1 LLAGPLQ
8 IPGMVQLV
16 VMATNDDMRSAAA
29 DALNSAC
36 QHIQSQKAR
45 MDAAPLAEAVRRGR
59 IEARLALLGVCSGV
73 TDPRVR
79 EALRAAMTD
88 PDERVRGAALRA
100 LCESQD
106 EELLPDML
114 RVARETRASN
124 LRMLGIR
131 GCVRLVTR
139 ETAAPMPVAQKMDAL
154 KSVQKA
160 AFNVEGK
167 RLVLSGLS
175 TVADLQALDLA
186 VSMLDDAEVKVEA
199 AEATVQIAQAVAAQN
214 LVEAAA
220 ALHRVLDQ
228 PANEAV
234 RKSAQ
239 AALKKIK
246 PVR

>member
-1 LLAGPLQ
+1 
-8 IPGMVQLV
+8 
-16 VMATNDDMRSAAA
+16 
-29 DALNSAC
+29 
-36 QHIQSQKAR
+36 
-45 MDAAPLAEAVRRGR
+45 
-59 IEARLALLGVCSGV
+59 
-73 TDPRVR
+73 
-79 EALRAAMTD
+79 
-88 PDERVRGAALRA
+88 
-100 LCESQD
+100 
-106 EELLPDML
+106 
-114 RVARETRASN
+114 
-124 LRMLGIR
+124 
-131 GCVRLVTR
+131 
-139 ETAAPMPVAQKMDAL
+139 MPVAQKMDAL